1 MFRFTEPFRKIVSA
15 GAARIAAGCVMALG
29 LGAVPATPQAPTM
42 ELLDRIERGAWVLD
56 YRGSAQKQRVCVRTG
71 RELTQLRNPGPKC
84 RRYVV
89 ESSANQVTV
98 QYSCGG
104 AGYTRTS
111 IRRESGTLLQIT
123 GQGMNKSRPFQ
134 FSAEARR
141 AGSC

>member
-1 MFRFTEPFRKIVSA
+1 MFRFTEPFRNSVSSNAVRIV
-15 GAARIAAGCVMALG
+15 AGCAMALG
-29 LGAVPATPQAPTM
+29 LGVVPATAQAPTM
-42 ELLDRIERGAWVLD
+42 ELLDRIERGAWVLE
-56 YRGSAQKQRVCVRTG
+56 YRGGAQTQRVCVRTG
-71 RELTQLRNPGPKC
+71 LELTRLRNPGPNC

-111 IRRESGTLLQIT
+111 IRRESSTLLQIT